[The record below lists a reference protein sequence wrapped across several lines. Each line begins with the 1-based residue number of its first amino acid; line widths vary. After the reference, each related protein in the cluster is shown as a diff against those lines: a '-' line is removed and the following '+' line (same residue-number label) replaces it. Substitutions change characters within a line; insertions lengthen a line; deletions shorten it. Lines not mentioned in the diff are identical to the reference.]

1 MKTPRGLGN
10 MLRRTASAV
19 LAAAVSL
26 INSVASGQR
35 VDVWDLPPLRY
46 SDSMST
52 DKLAVLAGR
61 LSDGSLSNPGA
72 GALEKLRFV
81 LKELQVPESSQI
93 LVFSKTS
100 AQSRLIHPANPRCLF
115 FSKDAYVGYVPGGA
129 IEVIVH
135 DSHLGP
141 VFYQIDPGGEQ
152 GMAFERDTNHC
163 MSCHGTARTEGVP
176 GVFIRSVFPDVD
188 GRPLLQLGSVT
199 VTHETPIQ
207 ERWGGYY
214 VTGTSSLPHL
224 GNRVFEDVG
233 EAEPRSGILGDPRG
247 RINAGKYLHV
257 TSDVVALAVLE
268 HQCAVHNLITSASV
282 HYRRARF
289 LAEALDPDSDPDS
302 GQAGR
307 IADDAAEKLVDVL
320 LFKDEADLG
329 DGLEGLAGFQQ
340 DYAAQFPKTSSGD
353 SLADFRLYRRIFR
366 NRCSCMIYSAAF
378 RDLPGRV
385 RVAVLTRL
393 KIALSDSDREIAPHL
408 KLSEKRRIR
417 QILSETLEEWDGDR

>member
-1 MKTPRGLGN
+1 MF
-10 MLRRTASAV
+10 RRTASGV

-26 INSVASGQR
+26 IDSVASGQR

-46 SDSMST
+46 SDSRST
-52 DKLAVLAGR
+52 DKLATLAGR
-61 LSDGSLSNPGA
+61 LSDGSLPNPGV
-72 GALEKLRFV
+72 GALEKLRWV
-81 LKELQVPESSQI
+81 LKELEVPESSQI

-129 IEVIVH
+129 IEAIVH
-135 DSHLGP
+135 DPHLGP
-141 VFYQIDPGGEQ
+141 VFYQIDPGGER
-152 GMAFERDTNHC
+152 GMVFERDTNHC

-176 GVFIRSVFPDVD
+176 GVFIRSVFPGAD

-199 VTHETPIQ
+199 VSHETPIE

-224 GNRVFEDVG
+224 GNRVFEDEG
-233 EAEPRSGILGDPRG
+233 EAKPRSRILGDPRG
-247 RINAGKYLHV
+247 SIHVGRYLHA

-289 LAEALDPDSDPDS
+289 LSEALDPEADPDS

-307 IADDAAEKLVDVL
+307 VADGAAEKLVDVL

-329 DGLEGLAGFQQ
+329 DGLEGLASFQR

-385 RVAVLTRL
+385 RSAVLTRL
-393 KIALSDSDREIAPHL
+393 RVALSDSDREIAPHL
-408 KLSEKRRIR
+408 KLSEKGRIR
-417 QILSETLEEWDGDR
+417 RILSETLEDWDGDG